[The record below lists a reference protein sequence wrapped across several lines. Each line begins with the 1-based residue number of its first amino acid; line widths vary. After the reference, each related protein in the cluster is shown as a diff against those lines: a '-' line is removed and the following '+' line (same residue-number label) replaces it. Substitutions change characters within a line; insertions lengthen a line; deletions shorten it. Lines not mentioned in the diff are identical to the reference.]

1 MKKSLARS
9 MAAGAYHNLIVKDC
23 GAVLSWGCGVF
34 TSTGKSN
41 DGCVP
46 ALGLFKSFNNNNN
59 NNNNNK
65 NAEEV
70 ITPTLIPNV
79 RAIAAAAGGYHSVLL
94 EKSTGRVLTFGAA
107 ALGQLGRV
115 VSGDRTDSANLPVD
129 PIPAPVELPSS
140 SSSSSTDME
149 VTSIGAGFYNTL
161 ITTRNGH
168 LYCSGENQYQQCGVG
183 PTNIHVPMQRVVEL
197 DDNVHVVQADGGYC
211 HTLARTIDGHVYSLG
226 CAEDG
231 ARGVIID
238 ERWHVSVSTMI
249 NTVQATFAAKAKQS
263 HWAVMFSTCSYVGG

>member
-46 ALGLFKSFNNNNN
+46 ALGLFKSFNNN

>member
-1 MKKSLARS
+1 MKKSLATKV
-9 MAAGAYHNLIVKDC
+9 AAGAYHNLIVKDC

-41 DGCVP
+41 DGCIP
-46 ALGLFKSFNNNNN
+46 ALGLFKTSN

-115 VSGDRTDSANLPVD
+115 VSGDVTDSANLSVD
-129 PIPAPVELPSS
+129 PIPAPVELPVASSS

-168 LYCSGENQYQQCGVG
+168 LIVQVRININNVDTDQQIYMHQC
-183 PTNIHVPMQRVVEL
+183 
-197 DDNVHVVQADGGYC
+197 NVY
-211 HTLARTIDGHVYSLG
+211 
-226 CAEDG
+226 
-231 ARGVIID
+231 
-238 ERWHVSVSTMI
+238 
-249 NTVQATFAAKAKQS
+249 
-263 HWAVMFSTCSYVGG
+263 